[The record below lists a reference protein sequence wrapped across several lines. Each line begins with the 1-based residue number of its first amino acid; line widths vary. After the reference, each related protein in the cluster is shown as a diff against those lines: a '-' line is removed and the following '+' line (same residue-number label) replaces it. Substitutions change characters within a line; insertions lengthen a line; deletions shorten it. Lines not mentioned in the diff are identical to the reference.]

1 MLDLPYMSSMAYT
14 RHDVPNLY
22 LTASRGRY
30 VTVNADAGRALFYV
44 LAESERSPAD
54 DPLVLWL
61 NGVSGRFQICMI
73 CDAEQ
78 PHSCG
83 RASLQPFSC

>member
-1 MLDLPYMSSMAYT
+1 
-14 RHDVPNLY
+14 V
-22 LTASRGRY
+22 LTMRCPADTLIAPRGRY

-61 NGVSGRFQICMI
+61 NGVSGT
-73 CDAEQ
+73 
-78 PHSCG
+78 S
-83 RASLQPFSC
+83 